1 MILDTVR
8 YKERDGVFKVAYQW
22 ANTYIRPLRAAYPNL
37 GMIFVH
43 ADNGELNSKDM
54 HDFLI

>member
-1 MILDTVR
+1 MIHDTVR
-8 YKERDGVFKVAYQW
+8 YDERDDVFKVAYQW
-22 ANTYIRPLRAAYPNL
+22 ANTYIISLRAAYPNP

-43 ADNGELNSKDM
+43 ADNGEFNSKEM